1 MVKTRIVVFA
11 VLLAGVM
18 LSCGSFD
25 LMPPEG
31 GTLWVAA
38 KEDQWEN
45 KLFIVEP
52 TTGKLIEWRVG
63 CGVGGYDGT
72 ETRTGCMTWGDGRL
86 WATGVT
92 EGNEPYWCEI
102 DPETGYAIE
111 LFEAP
116 SGSVGGGIAWDG
128 SRLWYTDRFDFYTIN
143 PEDQSYEWQ
152 FDTHFHGDE
161 NAYHDNDALAWDG
174 NYLWSVGGLYYG
186 DIYGV
191 YLFQFDIERKVEVS
205 RVRLDFLK
213 NPDHH
218 KGLTYDGEAFWVT
231 TYRDGSRIY
240 RFSPIDGHS
249 LGYIVPYWVDP
260 VTGEEN
266 IIDRPFAVA
275 YKGPAG

>member
-116 SGSVGGGIAWDG
+116 SGSSGGGIAWDG
-128 SRLWYTDRFDFYTIN
+128 NRLWYTDVHNFYTIN
-143 PEDQSYEWQ
+143 PENNTYEWR
-152 FDTHFHGDE
+152 FDTGWHGDE
-161 NAYHDNDALAWDG
+161 DAYHPNYGLAWDG
-174 NYLWSVGGLYYG
+174 NYLWSIGIQSKGTYHDICLYQY
-186 DIYGV
+186 DV
-191 YLFQFDIERKVEVS
+191 KKNVEIR
-205 RVRLDFLK
+205 RVRIDFLK
-213 NPDHH
+213 GPDHP
-218 KGLTYDGEAFWVT
+218 GDVTYDGEAFWVA
-231 TYRDGSRIY
+231 TYKGGLRIY
-240 RFSPIDGHS
+240 RISPIDGHS
-249 LGYIVPYWVDP
+249 LGYIVPHWVDP

-275 YKGPAG
+275 YKAPAG